1 MNKDLGR
8 VNALIQQKTIK
19 KKHKD
24 TLQRRYKIQQKGLG
38 LVKEEIRQRIV
49 AKTGKIKRFS
59 NRINHYRQNGLFQN
73 NQHRFYQE
81 LNEEGQQQENEAP
94 DQGEARRFWSDIWS
108 KEVEHNKDAEWLED
122 FRHVMSDTQ
131 QQEKIEITVE
141 KVQKMVQKI
150 PNWKAPGPDMVQDY
164 WFKNF
169 RSMYTRLK
177 ECYTDCLNN
186 GQVPK

>member
-38 LVKEEIRQRIV
+38 LVEEIKQRIV
-49 AKTGKIKRFS
+49 PKTAKIERFS
-59 NRINHYRQNGLFQN
+59 NRINQYQQNRLFQN
-73 NQHRFYQE
+73 NQHRFYQK
-81 LNEEGQQQENEAP
+81 LNEEGEQQENEAP
-94 DQGEARRFWSDIWS
+94 DQGEARRFWSDIWR

-131 QQEKIEITVE
+131 Q
-141 KVQKMVQKI
+141 
-150 PNWKAPGPDMVQDY
+150 
-164 WFKNF
+164 
-169 RSMYTRLK
+169 
-177 ECYTDCLNN
+177 
-186 GQVPK
+186 

>member
-1 MNKDLGR
+1 MES
-8 VNALIQQKTIK
+8 AFS
-19 KKHKD
+19 
-24 TLQRRYKIQQKGLG
+24 
-38 LVKEEIRQRIV
+38 
-49 AKTGKIKRFS
+49 KTGKIKRFS
-59 NRINHYRQNGLFQN
+59 NRINQYRQNRLFQN

-81 LNEEGQQQENEAP
+81 LNEEGQQQENNEAP

-150 PNWKAPGPDMVQDY
+150 PNWKAPGPDMVQGY

-169 RSMYTRLK
+169 RGMHTRLK

-186 GQVPK
+186 G